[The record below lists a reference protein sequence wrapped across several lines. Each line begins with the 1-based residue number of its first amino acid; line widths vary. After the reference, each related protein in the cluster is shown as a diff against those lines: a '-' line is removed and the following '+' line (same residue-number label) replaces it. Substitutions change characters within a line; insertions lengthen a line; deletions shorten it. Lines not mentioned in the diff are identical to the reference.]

1 MSRSKPIIPLI
12 LGTFIDAVELKK
24 EINWVLVVYLLFI
37 MNISIILISII
48 PISTSFLVTDEIMK

>member
-37 MNISIILISII
+37 MNVRTVVLAITQH
-48 PISTSFLVTDEIMK
+48 PIV